1 MIRIVAH
8 PEYHSV
14 QVSGKWWS
22 KNWMRVGG
30 RLEEMGAGDWRHSFV
45 GYGSLVRLDFQTEEL
60 RTAFIMEYSGEEDS
74 SK

>member
-14 QVSGKWWS
+14 QVPGKWWS

-30 RLEEMGAGDWRHSFV
+30 RLEEMGAGDWRHSFI
-45 GYGSLVRLDFQTEEL
+45 GHGSLVRLDFQTEEL